1 MKQGRIRHALVAL
14 AATTALAGAAPA
26 IAADHAAA
34 PIAGISKTCSRG
46 FTHAVIDGA
55 QKCLRRGEFCA
66 HSADRQYRRY
76 GYRCTKYD
84 SRVSRY
90 RLT

>member
-1 MKQGRIRHALVAL
+1 MKLRRYLGAAVVAVAL
-14 AATTALAGAAPA
+14 ALVPTAAPA
-26 IAADHAAA
+26 SNGPVAVVA
-34 PIAGISKTCSRG
+34 KTCSAGYR
-46 FTHAVIDGA
+46 HAVINGA

-76 GYRCTKYD
+76 GFRCIRYYPNV
-84 SRVSRY
+84 RRY

>member
-1 MKQGRIRHALVAL
+1 MNARRSLAVWMT
-14 AATTALAGAAPA
+14 AATVLVAAPA
-26 IAADHAAA
+26 ASAGAPSHPHAVAAKSCS
-34 PIAGISKTCSRG
+34 AGY
-46 FTHAVIDGA
+46 THAVISGE

-76 GYRCTKYD
+76 GFRCTKYY
-84 SRVSRY
+84 SNVRRY